1 MIINL
6 NNIKPSYMSESEVS
20 GSDVYLKKNI
30 NLESGKNYLFKANSG
45 SGKSSILNFIYQSN
59 ENFEGSIQYKNI
71 RYKNK
76 IDIRKKF
83 ISYVFQDFKLF
94 GNLSVWDNIKIKNN
108 LTVHKTDKEI
118 NDLLNKI
125 GLGEK
130 KDSLVNKLS
139 IGQRQRT
146 AIVRSLCQPFKFLL
160 LDEPF
165 SNLDKDN
172 ITIITKILN
181 NELEN
186 KAAGLIVTT
195 LNNKYLFSYNKI
207 FKL

>member
-139 IGQRQRT
+139 IGQKQRT

-165 SNLDKDN
+165 SNLDEDN

>member
-1 MIINL
+1 
-6 NNIKPSYMSESEVS
+6 MSESEVS

-76 IDIRKKF
+76 IDIRKNF

-125 GLGEK
+125 GLSEK

-165 SNLDKDN
+165 SNLDEDN

>member
-6 NNIKPSYMSESEVS
+6 NNIKPTYMSESEVS

-76 IDIRKKF
+76 IDIRKNF

-125 GLGEK
+125 GLSEK

-165 SNLDKDN
+165 SNLDEDN

-181 NELEN
+181 NELKN

>member
-20 GSDVYLKKNI
+20 GSDVYLKKDI

-71 RYKNK
+71 KYKNK
-76 IDIRKKF
+76 IDIRKNF

-108 LTVHKTDKEI
+108 LTGHKTDKEI

-165 SNLDKDN
+165 SNLDEDN

>member
-6 NNIKPSYMSESEVS
+6 NNIKPSYMSESELS

-76 IDIRKKF
+76 IDIRKNF

-108 LTVHKTDKEI
+108 LTGHKTDKEI

-165 SNLDKDN
+165 SNLDEDN

-186 KAAGLIVTT
+186 KAAGLIVTS

>member
-6 NNIKPSYMSESEVS
+6 NNIKPTYMSESEVS

-76 IDIRKKF
+76 IDIRKNF

-108 LTVHKTDKEI
+108 LTGHKTDKEI

-165 SNLDKDN
+165 SNLDEDN

>member
-71 RYKNK
+71 RYENK
-76 IDIRKKF
+76 IDIRKNF

-125 GLGEK
+125 GLSEK

-165 SNLDKDN
+165 SNLDEDN

>member
-76 IDIRKKF
+76 IDIRKNF

-139 IGQRQRT
+139 IGQKQRT

-165 SNLDKDN
+165 SNLDEDN

>member
-76 IDIRKKF
+76 IDIRKNF

-108 LTVHKTDKEI
+108 LTGHKTDKEI

-165 SNLDKDN
+165 SNLDEDN

>member
-6 NNIKPSYMSESEVS
+6 DNIKPSYMSESEVS
-20 GSDVYLKKNI
+20 GSDIYLKKNI
-30 NLESGKNYLFKANSG
+30 NLESGQNYLFKANSG

-59 ENFEGSIQYKNI
+59 ENFEGTIQYKNI

-94 GNLSVWDNIKIKNN
+94 GNLSVWENIKIKNN
-108 LTVHKTDKEI
+108 LTVHKTDEEI
-118 NDLLNKI
+118 LDLLNKI
-125 GLGEK
+125 GLSEK

-139 IGQRQRT
+139 IGQKQRT

-165 SNLDKDN
+165 SNLDEDN

>member
-20 GSDVYLKKNI
+20 DSDVYLKKNI

-76 IDIRKKF
+76 IDIRKNF

-165 SNLDKDN
+165 SNLDEDN

>member
-76 IDIRKKF
+76 IDIRKNF

-125 GLGEK
+125 GLHEK

-139 IGQRQRT
+139 IGQKQRT

-165 SNLDKDN
+165 SNLDEDN

-181 NELEN
+181 DELN
-186 KAAGLIVTT
+186 NQAAGLIVTT
-195 LNNKYLFSYNKI
+195 LNSKYLFSYNKI

>member
-1 MIINL
+1 
-6 NNIKPSYMSESEVS
+6 MSESEVS

-76 IDIRKKF
+76 IDIRKNF

-108 LTVHKTDKEI
+108 LTGHKTDKEI

-165 SNLDKDN
+165 SNLDEDN

>member
-1 MIINL
+1 
-6 NNIKPSYMSESEVS
+6 MSESEVS
-20 GSDVYLKKNI
+20 GSDVYLKKDI

-71 RYKNK
+71 KYKNK
-76 IDIRKKF
+76 IDIRKNF
-83 ISYVFQDFKLF
+83 ISYVFQDF
-94 GNLSVWDNIKIKNN
+94 KNN

-165 SNLDKDN
+165 SNLDEDN

>member
-76 IDIRKKF
+76 LDIRKKF

-165 SNLDKDN
+165 SNLDEDN

-181 NELEN
+181 DELN
-186 KAAGLIVTT
+186 NQAAGLIVTT

>member
-30 NLESGKNYLFKANSG
+30 NLESGKKYLFKANSG

-76 IDIRKKF
+76 IDIRKNF

-165 SNLDKDN
+165 SNLDEDN

>member
-165 SNLDKDN
+165 SNLDEDN

>member
-1 MIINL
+1 
-6 NNIKPSYMSESEVS
+6 MSESEVS
-20 GSDVYLKKNI
+20 GSDIYLKKNI

-59 ENFEGSIQYKNI
+59 ENFEGKIQYKNI

-94 GNLSVWDNIKIKNN
+94 GNLSVWENIKIKNN
-108 LTVHKTDKEI
+108 LTVHKTDEEI
-118 NDLLNKI
+118 LYLLNKI
-125 GLGEK
+125 GLSEK

-139 IGQRQRT
+139 IGQKQRT

-165 SNLDKDN
+165 SNLDEDN
-172 ITIITKILN
+172 IKIITKILN

-186 KAAGLIVTT
+186 QNAGLIVTT
-195 LNNKYLFSYNKI
+195 LNNKYLFNYNKI

>member
-6 NNIKPSYMSESEVS
+6 NNIKPTYMSESEVS

-76 IDIRKKF
+76 IDIRKNF

-125 GLGEK
+125 GLSEK

-139 IGQRQRT
+139 IGQKQRT

-165 SNLDKDN
+165 SNLDEDN

>member
-1 MIINL
+1 MIITL

-76 IDIRKKF
+76 IDIRKNF

>member
-6 NNIKPSYMSESEVS
+6 NNIKPRYMSESEVS
-20 GSDVYLKKNI
+20 DSDIYLKKNI

-59 ENFEGSIQYKNI
+59 KNFEGSIKYKNI
-71 RYKNK
+71 SYKNK
-76 IDIRKKF
+76 IDIRTKF

-94 GNLSVWDNIKIKNN
+94 GNLSVWENIKIKNN

-139 IGQRQRT
+139 IGQKQRT

-165 SNLDKDN
+165 SNLDEDN

>member
-76 IDIRKKF
+76 IDIRKNF

-165 SNLDKDN
+165 SNLDEDN

>member
-1 MIINL
+1 
-6 NNIKPSYMSESEVS
+6 MSESEVS

-71 RYKNK
+71 RYENK
-76 IDIRKKF
+76 IDIRKNF

-125 GLGEK
+125 GLSEK

-165 SNLDKDN
+165 SNLDEDN

>member
-6 NNIKPSYMSESEVS
+6 NNIKPTYMSESEVS

-139 IGQRQRT
+139 IGQKQRT

-165 SNLDKDN
+165 SNLDEDN

>member
-6 NNIKPSYMSESEVS
+6 NNIKPTYMSESEVS

-76 IDIRKKF
+76 IDIRKNF

-125 GLGEK
+125 GLHEK

-139 IGQRQRT
+139 IGQKQRT

-165 SNLDKDN
+165 SNLDEDN

-181 NELEN
+181 DELN
-186 KAAGLIVTT
+186 NQAAGLIVTT

>member
-6 NNIKPSYMSESEVS
+6 DNIKPSYMSESEVS
-20 GSDVYLKKNI
+20 GSDIYLKKNI
-30 NLESGKNYLFKANSG
+30 NLESGQNYLFKANSG

-59 ENFEGSIQYKNI
+59 ENFEGTIQYKNI
-71 RYKNK
+71 IYKNK

-94 GNLSVWDNIKIKNN
+94 GNLSVWENIKIKNN
-108 LTVHKTDKEI
+108 LTVHKTDEEI
-118 NDLLNKI
+118 LDLLNKI

-139 IGQRQRT
+139 IGQKQRT

-165 SNLDKDN
+165 SNLDEDN
-172 ITIITKILN
+172 IAIITKILN
-181 NELEN
+181 NELKN

>member
-1 MIINL
+1 MIITL

-76 IDIRKKF
+76 IDIRKNF

-125 GLGEK
+125 GLSEK

-165 SNLDKDN
+165 SNLDEDN

>member
-59 ENFEGSIQYKNI
+59 KNFEGSIQYKNI
-71 RYKNK
+71 RYKSK
-76 IDIRKKF
+76 IDIRTKF

-125 GLGEK
+125 GLHEK

-165 SNLDKDN
+165 SNLDEDN

-181 NELEN
+181 DELN
-186 KAAGLIVTT
+186 NQAAGLIVTT

>member
-125 GLGEK
+125 GLHEK

-139 IGQRQRT
+139 IGQKQRT

-165 SNLDKDN
+165 SNLDEDN

-181 NELEN
+181 DELN
-186 KAAGLIVTT
+186 NQAAGLIVTT